1 MSGLQA
7 LGKKTAV
14 NGLGHH
20 LSLSEFAKISH
31 SVCLFSVSV
40 RCACSSSCVFS
51 IRFCFSFL
59 CPRVHTTVSRVQ
71 AGRKRGWRYNNLITS
86 TGFHQGR
93 SQSLGY
99 PSTRIHAT
107 DRFPR
112 PEQHNVCRS
121 FPCDVQ
127 VQISCP
133 SRLNGS
139 NKFLKTRNG
148 LTLMLNKSMV

>member
-1 MSGLQA
+1 MHGLQA

-59 CPRVHTTVSRVQ
+59 HPRVHTTVSRVQ
-71 AGRKRGWRYNNLITS
+71 AGRKRG
-86 TGFHQGR
+86 
-93 SQSLGY
+93 
-99 PSTRIHAT
+99 
-107 DRFPR
+107 
-112 PEQHNVCRS
+112 
-121 FPCDVQ
+121 
-127 VQISCP
+127 
-133 SRLNGS
+133 
-139 NKFLKTRNG
+139 
-148 LTLMLNKSMV
+148 